1 MKKLGIIVAILML
14 GVVAYAEDLAVV
26 EPAPEVI
33 EVSLEVVIQER
44 LATYK
49 TQLTGEQK
57 VLEKA
62 QFNIMALSQRIAELE
77 SLINE
82 PGTE

>member
-1 MKKLGIIVAILML
+1 MKKLGIIVACLML

-26 EPAPEVI
+26 EPALEVI

-44 LATYK
+44 IASYK

-57 VLEKA
+57 KLEQA
-62 QFNIMALSQRIAELE
+62 QFNIVALSQRIAELE
-77 SLINE
+77 SLIVE
-82 PGTE
+82 PK

>member
-26 EPAPEVI
+26 EPALEVI

-44 LATYK
+44 IASYK

-57 VLEKA
+57 KLEQA
-62 QFNIMALSQRIAELE
+62 QFNIVALSQRIAELE
-77 SLINE
+77 SLIFE
-82 PGTE
+82 PK

>member
-1 MKKLGIIVAILML
+1 MKKLGIIVACLML

-26 EPAPEVI
+26 EPALEVI

-44 LATYK
+44 IASYK

-57 VLEKA
+57 KLEQA
-62 QFNIMALSQRIAELE
+62 QFNIVALSQRIAELE
-77 SLINE
+77 SLIFE
-82 PGTE
+82 PK

>member
-44 LATYK
+44 IASYK

-57 VLEKA
+57 KLEQA
-62 QFNIMALSQRIAELE
+62 QFNIVALSQRIAELE
-77 SLINE
+77 SLIFE
-82 PGTE
+82 PK